1 MTYEVRMKLPCC
13 TFTAMNLT
21 YDWFNFPK
29 NDDFSGFWTIGAMSP
44 MGPVQR
50 EMVAWTAL
58 EEERSTF
65 TTPPRCKLACTH
77 VSGNQKIANPVSSSP
92 SLGLSP
98 AQPASSL

>member
-1 MTYEVRMKLPCC
+1 MRWWVGGAASYSSLCLAGIIDGKMTYEVRMKLPCC

-65 TTPPRCKLACTH
+65 TTPPRCKRRW
-77 VSGNQKIANPVSSSP
+77 P
-92 SLGLSP
+92 
-98 AQPASSL
+98 